1 MQYAPWDRL
10 NPQLSAI
17 VANVL
22 CGALLA
28 AWVVVL
34 VARAVRELLRA
45 REALSAVAT
54 RVRPGVHTL
63 HGVTRLE
70 PGSEGAPVSLTI
82 HQIGEAKQGKHGPF
96 VIWRESRRDTRAR
109 PFYVELP
116 SGERVRVEPTVD
128 SLRYVDDLAISQRQ
142 PGANLRTRTA
152 SLDPGE
158 AVFVR
163 GELQRGVDPH
173 GDPLGY
179 RDAGARGLVMRP
191 STDGILVSSHPVD
204 QPHRRRASHDLTFA
218 ALGLV
223 LLGVCQLVLFDDYRL
238 LRRQGEV
245 IDAPITGLSTFTT
258 RHKSRTRIHYVI
270 TAQTHEGAELRD
282 EVSAVAW
289 RESQRRLTIPF
300 TVARHGR
307 VAQVGRDEVGLP
319 RPAAVIVV
327 IVLLALVGLHAGG
340 ASARRAWFERR
351 QVVDREPGTL

>member
-17 VANVL
+17 VANGL
-22 CGALLA
+22 CGALLV
-28 AWVVVL
+28 AWILVL

-63 HGVTRLE
+63 RGITRPE

-82 HQIGEAKQGKHGPF
+82 HQTGEPRQGKHGPF
-96 VIWRESRRDTRAR
+96 VIWRETRRDTRAR
-109 PFYVELP
+109 PFYLELP
-116 SGERVRVEPTVD
+116 SGERVRVEPTVEA
-128 SLRYVDDLAISQRQ
+128 LRYVDDLAISQRL
-142 PGANLRTRTA
+142 PGANQRTRTA

-158 AVFVR
+158 AVYVR

-173 GDPLGY
+173 GDHRGY

-191 STDGILVSSHPVD
+191 ASEGILVSSHPVD
-204 QPHRRRASHDLTFA
+204 QPHRRRASHDLTLA
-218 ALGLV
+218 ALGLA
-223 LLGVCQLVLFDDYRL
+223 LLGVCQLVLFDDYRV

-245 IDAPITGLSTFTT
+245 IDAHITGLSTFTT
-258 RHKSRTRIHYVI
+258 RHKSRTRIHYVVS
-270 TAQTHEGAELRD
+270 AETHEGAPLRD
-282 EVSAVAW
+282 EVSEAAW
-289 RESQRRLTIPF
+289 NECQRRLTIPF
-300 TVARHGR
+300 TIARHGR
-307 VAQVGRDEVGLP
+307 VAQAGRHEDGLP
-319 RPAAVIVV
+319 RPTAVVVV

-340 ASARRAWFERR
+340 ASARRAWFERG